1 MMEDILANGLPII
14 AMWTAKYGEGGFYV
28 LTSADCGPAFYM
40 DMGKAGAARFVK
52 PKTNVNLTGFSLDE
66 CRVFTLG
73 HVYVMEGITPQEQA
87 RRAKPAKE
95 MLLGSSVRAATEE
108 KLLGLTVQLERGL
121 ESLNRTL
128 SFKGVSKME
137 KKENPF
143 VGVVCSGDTKEAY
156 VFAEELFEICKGKK
170 VKVILDAFS
179 LIQREIKENSTF

>member
-1 MMEDILANGLPII
+1 MEDILADGLPII

-87 RRAKPAKE
+87 CRAKSTKE
-95 MLLGSSVRAATEE
+95 MLLGNSVRAATEE
-108 KLLGLTVQLERGL
+108 KLLGLTEQLDRGL

-128 SFKGVSKME
+128 SLKGASKME
-137 KKENPF
+137 NKKENPF